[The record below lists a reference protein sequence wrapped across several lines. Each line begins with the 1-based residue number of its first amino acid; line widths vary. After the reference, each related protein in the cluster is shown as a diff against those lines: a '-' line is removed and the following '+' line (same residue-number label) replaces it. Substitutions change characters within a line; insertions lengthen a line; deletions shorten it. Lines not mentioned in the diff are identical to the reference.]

1 MDVASDRVTRVH
13 TSRLRLLKD
22 MQERSAFRELSEK
35 QAQHDMATLALQN
48 ASQEL
53 ANAQQHFA
61 RAEAALYEELMSLDK
76 WSSAALDHHHLQ
88 IERLAA
94 EVSSKRQ
101 MLDDAHI
108 AQKEAEA
115 VLSKMR
121 TVWVRR
127 SAASHKWQQI
137 EDEVRR
143 AVETQSEAAGEI
155 EGDDEISLRYGS
167 FARPDVARSD
177 PMMGASLE
185 TLYPSLE
192 SPW

>member
-1 MDVASDRVTRVH
+1 MDVASDRVNRVH

-115 VLSKMR
+115 VLSEMR

-143 AVETQSEAAGEI
+143 AVEIQSEAAGEI
-155 EGDDEISLRYGS
+155 EGDDEISLRYG
-167 FARPDVARSD
+167 RV
-177 PMMGASLE
+177 SLAQM
-185 TLYPSLE
+185 SRDQIR
-192 SPW
+192 